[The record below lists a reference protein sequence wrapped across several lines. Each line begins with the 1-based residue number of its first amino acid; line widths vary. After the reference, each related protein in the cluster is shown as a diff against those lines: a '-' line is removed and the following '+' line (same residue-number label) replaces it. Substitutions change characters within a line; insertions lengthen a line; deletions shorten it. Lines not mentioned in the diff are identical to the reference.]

1 MLKIVTVIGARPQ
14 FIKAAAISRAIGKY
28 YKDQVTEIIIHT
40 GQHYDPEMSEIFFK
54 QLQIPREN
62 YNLKVGSGSHGA
74 QTARMISGIED
85 ILIAEQPGCIILYG
99 DTNSTLAGAVAASKL
114 CIPIVHI
121 EAGMRSFTK
130 NVPEE
135 INRIMCDHVSTLL
148 FTPTLT
154 GAANLYKEGF
164 SKDNSGPYYI
174 DNPRVIPCGDIM
186 YDNSLYFR
194 EVALQESSILKQLDI
209 AIGDFALVTVHRNNN
224 TDNQDRL
231 QSIFESLDRLT
242 HSAGATFIVPL
253 HPRTRKMIAANP
265 GLESKIA
272 ANSKIR
278 IIPPASYLD
287 MIALEANAS
296 LIITDSG
303 GVQKEAYYFEKP
315 CIILQSET
323 PWVELVKNGCAELAD
338 ADPNAIESAYY
349 YFTKPDLKLNFKPEF
364 GDGKAA
370 EFTVAEI
377 VKCFA
382 KN

>member
-28 YKDQVTEIIIHT
+28 YKDQVTEIIVHT

-62 YNLKVGSGSHGA
+62 YNLKVGSGSHGV

-164 SKDNSGPYYI
+164 SKDNSGPYHI

-186 YDNSLYFR
+186 YDNSLHFR
-194 EVALQESSILKQLDI
+194 EVALQESSILKQLDL
-209 AIGDFALVTVHRNNN
+209 ANGGFALVTVHRNNN

-253 HPRTRKMIAANP
+253 HPRTRKMIAMNP

-287 MIALEANAS
+287 MIALEAHAS
-296 LIITDSG
+296 MIITDSG

>member
-28 YKDQVTEIIIHT
+28 YKDQVTEIIVHT

-62 YNLKVGSGSHGA
+62 YNLKVGSGSHGV

-164 SKDNSGPYYI
+164 SKDNSGPYHI

-194 EVALQESSILKQLDI
+194 EVALQESSILKQLDL
-209 AIGDFALVTVHRNNN
+209 AKGGFALVTVHRNNN

-253 HPRTRKMIAANP
+253 HPRTRKMIAMNP

-287 MIALEANAS
+287 MIALEAHAS
-296 LIITDSG
+296 MIITDSG

-349 YFTKPDLKLNFKPEF
+349 YFNKPDLKLNFKPEF